1 MADQPTT
8 WQFGGPFKAE
18 EYEKIQQQDA
28 LVRSSGGTDVLN
40 TSVYASKYG
49 VRSRS
54 PRSTPK
60 YARYLGLRHHEFL
73 ETTARM
79 YLQVR
84 GDPKVFYREVQA
96 LGDKNIEA
104 IARVLAGRHEVN
116 KPAEGGQGYIDFFL
130 QQANHSLN
138 EKMQVVETLSDNY
151 VAFFFGQQAP
161 VFQYSGSLMN
171 TYQDDWAINMLR
183 LYQSLGR
190 GSQLARRGLL
200 FYLKYDSIVVSGS
213 LLNLNWSLTGDVEV
227 VVPFSFNF
235 LVRKIHILYNQLEP
249 PTDFRQDSL
258 VDVENSSMFPTKY
271 DPSEA
276 GRASLQGKIHDNLGV
291 DTTYGASTGSAVS
304 GSSVEKTA
312 DGSPGEGDGAGSEE
326 VATPVIE
333 VGGGTYDVN
342 TGGSDL
348 SGVIP
353 I

>member
-8 WQFGGPFKAE
+8 WQFTGPFEAE
-18 EYEKIQQQDA
+18 DYENIQKQNP
-28 LVRSSGGTDVLN
+28 LVKTSGGKDDLN
-40 TSVYASKYG
+40 KSVYASKYG
-49 VRSRS
+49 VRSRF

-60 YARYLGLRHHEFL
+60 YARYAGIRHHEFV

-84 GDPKVFYREVQA
+84 DPELLYREIGSI
-96 LGDKNIEA
+96 GDKNLEA
-104 IARVLAGRHEVN
+104 LARVLAGRHEAG
-116 KPAEGGQGYIDFFL
+116 KLPEGGYGYIDFFL

-183 LYQSLGR
+183 LYQNLGR

-213 LLNLNWSLTGDVEV
+213 LLNLNWSITGDIEI

-249 PTDFRQDSL
+249 PTNLWIDNL
-258 VDVENSSMFPTKY
+258 VDDQGAAMFPTGY
-271 DPSEA
+271 NPNEA
-276 GRASLQGKIHDNLGV
+276 GRASIQGKIHDNLGV

-304 GSSVEKTA
+304 GGSAETPEKTA
-312 DGSPGEGDGAGSEE
+312 DGSPGNGDGAGSEQDAVEKDYSEE
-326 VATPVIE
+326 VRQA
-333 VGGGTYDVN
+333 YDDAA
-342 TGGSDL
+342 GIG
-348 SGVIP
+348 
-353 I
+353 